1 MKLGNHGVN
10 HPVKDLASGRVHI
23 TTQNHNY
30 AVDADSL
37 EATVKPSHVSLFD
50 GSLQGIKLTDRPAF
64 GFQGHPVATTAPNDE
79 VMLFD
84 QFINLM
90 ADK

>member
-37 EATVKPSHVSLFD
+37 EATVKPSHFSLFD
-50 GSLQGIKLTDRPAF
+50 GSLQGIKLTDRSAF
-64 GFQGHPVATTAPNDE
+64 GFQGHPVATTAPNDA